1 MSKTPERPTDK
12 RVGHG
17 IWDSGVPDIS
27 EENDFPGSRKSKED
41 GGYLSS
47 S

>member
-1 MSKTPERPTDK
+1 MSKTPERPTEK